1 MVSDTLVIIPAYNEE
16 KAISGVVS
24 SIRKL
29 YPEMDI
35 VVVNDGSSDETVVKA
50 EDAGA
55 IVLSHSFNMGYG
67 IALQTGYKYAFR
79 RGYRFVVQIDGDGQH
94 DPTGIKTVLD
104 RVKDGYADI
113 VLGSRFLSD
122 DSYKPSLLRLTGI
135 RFFRFLIRFL
145 SGKVITDPTTGF
157 QAMNRNVL
165 NVFIQDFFPVDYP
178 DADVVILLSG
188 LGFKISEAPVLM
200 RPNLGGKSMHSNPMR
215 VLYYIFKMTLSM
227 FLTKIRKYSIPG
239 N

>member
-104 RVKDGYADI
+104 RVKDGT
-113 VLGSRFLSD
+113 R
-122 DSYKPSLLRLTGI
+122 T
-135 RFFRFLIRFL
+135 
-145 SGKVITDPTTGF
+145 
-157 QAMNRNVL
+157 
-165 NVFIQDFFPVDYP
+165 
-178 DADVVILLSG
+178 
-188 LGFKISEAPVLM
+188 
-200 RPNLGGKSMHSNPMR
+200 
-215 VLYYIFKMTLSM
+215 
-227 FLTKIRKYSIPG
+227 
-239 N
+239 